1 MVCKM
6 LRVGY
11 TSNTAI
17 DKMYSVYSTRLS
29 VTNILRQMRK
39 DNNTGGNPLLRSTIF
54 TFFNYRFLYYYLLFI
69 F

>member
-39 DNNTGGNPLLRSTIF
+39 DNNTGGQSIIKINHF
-54 TFFNYRFLYYYLLFI
+54 YLLQL
-69 F
+69 